1 MPIRH
6 DGVALVDN
14 ASKPPL
20 LHEDVTEHQ
29 VAMEESRAR
38 LVRSSDVVA
47 DLGCIK
53 CDGSTDLLAASKG
66 FGGHQVYGAA
76 TSAVGASARMRRTC
90 RPRSVAIADLFS
102 VESAAASQV
111 APGIRVVAKY
121 GQDVVG
127 SSNSCPWDSS
137 LAARTPG
144 LSAMQR
150 IAARSPAY
158 ARRQK
163 SKCPNSLITTSPA
176 ISVAKVAPRPGS
188 TSTHHGKVAH
198 ALDDAEGAEREDYP
212 ARHAPELPVVELLK
226 QLRADPGPQHGE
238 DDCGADKPGGHA
250 GGRKLVEDGGGH
262 PCVVADLDDV
272 APRSA

>member
-1 MPIRH
+1 MGGISVAAALAATPATSELFLLMRGSIEPGSAPDSGGHYSHREADNCGSLWNRSQFVVPIRH
-6 DGVALVDN
+6 DGVAPVDN

-76 TSAVGASARMRRTC
+76 TSAVGA
-90 RPRSVAIADLFS
+90 
-102 VESAAASQV
+102 
-111 APGIRVVAKY
+111 
-121 GQDVVG
+121 
-127 SSNSCPWDSS
+127 
-137 LAARTPG
+137 RTPG

-158 ARRQK
+158 ARRQ
-163 SKCPNSLITTSPA
+163 
-176 ISVAKVAPRPGS
+176 
-188 TSTHHGKVAH
+188 
-198 ALDDAEGAEREDYP
+198 
-212 ARHAPELPVVELLK
+212 
-226 QLRADPGPQHGE
+226 
-238 DDCGADKPGGHA
+238 
-250 GGRKLVEDGGGH
+250 
-262 PCVVADLDDV
+262 
-272 APRSA
+272 